1 MLSRGGSY
9 HCWKYSYPHHCQKQG
24 QHHDL
29 WEGRGGG
36 EAAPAEGSIR
46 TQTCLLSLGLPAIGS
61 VRGLTGFPESLPP
74 APRSVQ
80 LSPEDGKHS
89 AQLIHGQGQG
99 QSTQDRLAGGVTEGG
114 ELVSERNLNPLGEC
128 V

>member
-1 MLSRGGSY
+1 MRCTERIGGEASGKGWHTVGVQEDVNSNMQTLGARGGSY

-46 TQTCLLSLGLPAIGS
+46 TQTCLLALG
-61 VRGLTGFPESLPP
+61 
-74 APRSVQ
+74 
-80 LSPEDGKHS
+80 
-89 AQLIHGQGQG
+89 
-99 QSTQDRLAGGVTEGG
+99 
-114 ELVSERNLNPLGEC
+114 
-128 V
+128 